1 MNKKWMTASMASL
14 SACLLVG
21 CSNGGAQ
28 GKEVASTSAGKI
40 TSAQLYDKMKRDN
53 GEEALQFLILQSILE
68 KQVKDPKK
76 IKNEVTAQ
84 VAQQVAQ
91 YGGNKDLVNAALR
104 QSGIANQKMYEDS
117 LYVAKMMDEYL
128 KGEIKTSDKDLEAYY
143 KNWEPQIT
151 ASHILVQTEDDA
163 KKIIKELNDGA
174 DFAKLA
180 KERSLD
186 TGSARNGGQL
196 KPFKKGQMDPS
207 FEKAAFD
214 LKKEGE
220 ITQEPVKSQYGFHI
234 IRLDKKA
241 EKGKFEAIKDQ
252 LKQELIAD
260 KLKNKAFRQDA
271 VAALVKK
278 SKVKIS
284 DNDLKGV
291 MKYFMST
298 QEQQAAMRKQQEQFK
313 QQQQKAQQQQKDN
326 KK

>member
-1 MNKKWMTASMASL
+1 MASL
-14 SACLLVG
+14 SALLLVG
-21 CSNGGAQ
+21 CSNGTSS
-28 GKEVASTSAGKI
+28 GKTIATTDQGKI
-40 TSAQLYDKMKRDN
+40 TSEQLYDKMKRDS

-91 YGGNKDLVNAALR
+91 YGGNKELVNAALR
-104 QSGIANQKMYEDS
+104 QSGIANQQMYEDS

-128 KGEIKTSDKDLEAYY
+128 KGQIDTSDKALKTYY
-143 KNWEPQIT
+143 AAWEPQIT

-163 KKIIKELNDGA
+163 KKLIKELNKGA

-180 KERSLD
+180 KEHSVD
-186 TGSARNGGQL
+186 TGSAKDGGQL

-214 LKKEGE
+214 LKKEGD
-220 ITQEPVKSQYGFHI
+220 ITQEPVKSQYGYHI

-241 EKGKFEAIKDQ
+241 NKGKFEDVKAQ
-252 LKQELIAD
+252 LKEELIAD
-260 KLKNKAFRQDA
+260 KLKNKAFRQDI
-271 VAALVKK
+271 VAKLIKK
-278 SKVKIS
+278 SKVKVE

-298 QEQQAAMRKQQEQFK
+298 QEQQAAMQKQQEAFK
-313 QQQQKAQQQQKDN
+313 KQQQKAQEQQKAQQSKDD